1 MKSMIKKGMLSL
13 FASAIMLVSVSA
25 QPPAGRGAGN
35 GYGPGQGW
43 NEGNRPGAGIE
54 NMIADLTEDQ
64 KAALQQLRTEH
75 YAKAK
80 DHRNQMGELAAKQRT
95 IMSDYN
101 IDQKAAQKL
110 IDQKTELMN
119 KQMNERV
126 AHRAAVNKVLT
137 EEQVLQLERCRG
149 NRQFAQGNRQFARGK
164 GRVESQRG
172 ANCGYGPNQRRGY
185 GRNF

>member
-1 MKSMIKKGMLSL
+1 MKSSIKTGMLTL
-13 FASAIMLVSVSA
+13 FASAIMVVTASA
-25 QPPAGRGAGN
+25 QPYGGRGAGQ
-35 GYGPGQGW
+35 GPGQGL

-54 NMIADLTEDQ
+54 NIISDLTADQ
-64 KAALQQLRTEH
+64 KAALQELRNEH
-75 YAKAK
+75 YAKMK

-95 IMSDYN
+95 IMSDYE

-119 KQMNERV
+119 KQMKERV

-137 EEQVLQLERCRG
+137 EEQVLQLERSRGNRQFARG
-149 NRQFAQGNRQFARGK
+149 NRQFAQGK
-164 GRVESQRG
+164 GRSGQQKG
-172 ANCGYGPNQRRGY
+172 AYCGYGPNQRRGY

>member
-1 MKSMIKKGMLSL
+1 MKSIIKKGMLTL

-25 QPPAGRGAGN
+25 QPPAGRGAG
-35 GYGPGQGW
+35 YGPGQGW

-54 NMIADLTEDQ
+54 NIISDLTEDQ
-64 KAALQQLRTEH
+64 KSALQQLRTEH
-75 YAKAK
+75 YAKVK

-119 KQMNERV
+119 KQMKERV
-126 AHRAAVNKVLT
+126 AHRAEVNKVLT
-137 EEQVLQLERCRG
+137 EEQVLQLESCRG

-164 GRVESQRG
+164 GRPGQLRG
-172 ANCGYGPNQRRGY
+172 CNYGHGPNQRRGY
-185 GRNF
+185 GRNL

>member
-1 MKSMIKKGMLSL
+1 MLAIL
-13 FASAIMLVSVSA
+13 ASAIMLVSVSA
-25 QPPAGRGAGN
+25 QPFGGRGYGPGQGP

-43 NEGNRPGAGIE
+43 DNDYRPGAGIE
-54 NMIADLTEDQ
+54 NIISNLSEEQ

-75 YAKAK
+75 YAKMK

-95 IMSDYN
+95 IMSDYI
-101 IDQKAAQKL
+101 IDQKAAEKL

-126 AHRAAVNKVLT
+126 AHRAAVNKELT
-137 EEQVLQLERCRG
+137 EEQVLQLEQFRG
-149 NRQFAQGNRQFARGK
+149 NRQRAYRK
-164 GRVESQRG
+164 GRPGQQRG
-172 ANCGYGPNQRRGY
+172 CYYGYGPNQRRGY

>member
-1 MKSMIKKGMLSL
+1 MKSIIKKGMLTL

-35 GYGPGQGW
+35 GQGPGQGW

-54 NMIADLTEDQ
+54 NIISDLTEDQ

-75 YAKAK
+75 YAKVK

-149 NRQFAQGNRQFARGK
+149 NRQFARGK
-164 GRVESQRG
+164 GRSGQMRG

>member
-1 MKSMIKKGMLSL
+1 MKAIVKKGLLAM

-25 QPPAGRGAGN
+25 QPFGGRGQGPGQGP

-54 NMIADLTEDQ
+54 NIISDLSEEQ
-64 KAALQQLRTEH
+64 KAALEQLRTDH
-75 YAKAK
+75 YAKMK

-101 IDQKAAQKL
+101 IDQKAAEKL

-119 KQMNERV
+119 KQAKERV
-126 AHRAAVNKVLT
+126 AHKAAMKKVLT
-137 EEQVLQLERCRG
+137 EEQALQLERCQE
-149 NRQFAQGNRQFARGK
+149 NRQFAQRK
-164 GRVESQRG
+164 GRSGQQRG
-172 ANCGYGPNQRRGY
+172 GNYKCGPNHRRGY